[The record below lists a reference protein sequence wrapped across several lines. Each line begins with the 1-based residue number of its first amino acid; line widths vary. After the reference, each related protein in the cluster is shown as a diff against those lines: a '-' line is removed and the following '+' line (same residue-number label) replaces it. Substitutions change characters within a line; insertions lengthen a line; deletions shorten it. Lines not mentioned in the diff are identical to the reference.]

1 MCVFLHTPPEL
12 WEHFLCSFGIRMLT
26 SKFYSSRSSLGFLN
40 IDTNKIKRI
49 VSRVHTCSRVLCPM
63 SLCLRVRAALVI
75 WIWLRTREV
84 TICTDKPEGCHPSL
98 LPAGL
103 WTQILRQNSHTSVI
117 TNFTIGIIPVQS
129 SLPCRSCGQT
139 RPGRDSWR
147 ELCSQRWRC
156 FGQAGSEPPTC
167 RSWLAHPGTHVAPGM
182 DASWVGRRTR
192 PAPKAL
198 ILAWECYSNQTR
210 GRGFLDPEWQILSRS
225 LTQKRK

>member
-1 MCVFLHTPPEL
+1 M
-12 WEHFLCSFGIRMLT
+12 
-26 SKFYSSRSSLGFLN
+26 
-40 IDTNKIKRI
+40 
-49 VSRVHTCSRVLCPM
+49 SRVHTCSRVLCQM

-75 WIWLRTREV
+75 WIWLRTSEV
-84 TICTDKPEGCHPSL
+84 TICTDKPQGYHPSL
-98 LPAGL
+98 LPARL
-103 WTQILRQNSHTSVI
+103 WTHLFGDKIVTHQSSQIYN
-117 TNFTIGIIPVQS
+117 QS

-192 PAPKAL
+192 PALKAL

-225 LTQKRK
+225 LPQKRK